1 MNTKCMEVKIEK
13 DLQMLELLDISE
25 KLSRFMSDVSL
36 KHENKNG
43 NMKSI
48 ISLMAMNFKMGDTV
62 IVEAVGS
69 DCEEAVEFVKEM
81 ME

>member
-1 MNTKCMEVKIEK
+1 MNNKCMEVKIEK
-13 DLQMLELLDISE
+13 DLQMTEFIEISE

-48 ISLMAMNFKMGDTV
+48 ISLMAMNLKMGDTV
-62 IVEAVGS
+62 TIEAVGS
-69 DCEEAVEFVKEM
+69 DCEEAVEFVKGM
-81 ME
+81 MK

>member
-1 MNTKCMEVKIEK
+1 MNNKCMEVKIEK
-13 DLQMLELLDISE
+13 DLQMSELIEISE

-36 KHENKNG
+36 KHNNKNG

-48 ISLMAMNFKMGDTV
+48 ISLMAMNIKMGDTV
-62 IVEAVGS
+62 IIEAVGS
-69 DCEEAVEFVKEM
+69 DCEDVVELVKEM

>member
-1 MNTKCMEVKIEK
+1 MNNKCMEVKIEK
-13 DLQMLELLDISE
+13 DLQMSQLIEISE

-48 ISLMAMNFKMGDTV
+48 ISLMAMNLKMGDTV
-62 IVEAVGS
+62 IIEAVGS
-69 DCEEAVEFVKEM
+69 DCEEAVEVVKGM
-81 ME
+81 MK

>member
-1 MNTKCMEVKIEK
+1 MNNKCIEFKVSK
-13 DLQMLELLDISE
+13 DLQMAELIDISE

-48 ISLMAMNFKMGDTV
+48 ISLMAMNIKIGDTV
-62 IVEAVGS
+62 IIEAVGS
-69 DCEEAVEFVKEM
+69 DCEEAVEFVRGM